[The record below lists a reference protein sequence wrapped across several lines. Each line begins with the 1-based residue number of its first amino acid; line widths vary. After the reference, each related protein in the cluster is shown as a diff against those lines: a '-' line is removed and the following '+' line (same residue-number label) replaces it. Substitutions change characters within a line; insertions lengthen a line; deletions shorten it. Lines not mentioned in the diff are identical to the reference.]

1 MLHTAKPCFI
11 RSAFTL
17 IELLV
22 VIAIIAILAA
32 MLLPALNKARM
43 TAQKASCQ
51 GNLKTIA
58 TAFLQYTADHED
70 YMPGTGRISGYSL
83 SGWKAQLAPYMG
95 IPLKITD
102 SASTWIPHLGKGSF
116 RCPVWR
122 PELVTNDAAR
132 VLETDREAGGY
143 GIGWPGASQGTGYT
157 SATANHWMKI
167 TKVALPSDTI
177 VYGDSGDGY
186 QKDKGASSIIY
197 SKGNT
202 NGCDTP
208 TRHEKAFNA
217 SWVDGHVSTISTL
230 DYDTG
235 KTSTYLTGA
244 NQAKYYTYT
253 GRK

>member
-1 MLHTAKPCFI
+1 MI
-11 RSAFTL
+11 RHRKSFTL

-51 GNLKTIA
+51 GNLKTIG
-58 TAFLQYTADHED
+58 TAFLQYTSEHED

-83 SGWKAQLAPYMG
+83 AGWKALLAPYMG

-102 SASTWIPHLGKGSF
+102 AADTWTPHLVKGSF

-122 PELVTNDAAR
+122 PELVTNSTA
-132 VLETDREAGGY
+132 VVSETEKDAGGY
-143 GIGWPGASQGTGYT
+143 GIGWPGATQGTGYT
-157 SATANHWMKI
+157 SPTANFWMKI
-167 TKVALPSDTI
+167 TKVGIPSDTI

-186 QKDKGASSIIY
+186 QKDKGANSIVY
-197 SKGNT
+197 SKGNG

-208 TRHEKAFNA
+208 TRHDKAFNA
-217 SWVDGHVSTISTL
+217 AWVDGHVSTIASSE
-230 DYDTG
+230 YDAG
-235 KTSTYLTGA
+235 KPGTVLTGV
-244 NQAKYYTYT
+244 NQAKYYTWA